1 MTEETITILV
11 RAKISYDETKT
22 GAREYVAK
30 VAADRF
36 RGRVAWLS
44 DDSASAG
51 GYDVQ
56 YLPGGELLSDRPISP
71 PDIMLCP
78 RLAETAQF
86 LRNIEGKVE
95 AADLM
100 DEAREAIANATG
112 VQCDVAE
119 YHLGR
124 LFKVWARL
132 DQLAEALKKVAPDTL
147 REIENDWKK
156 EQTSGK

>member
-11 RAKISYDETKT
+11 RAKILYDETKT
-22 GAREYVAK
+22 GAREYVANGAAHW
-30 VAADRF
+30 VANGG
-36 RGRVAWLS
+36 GRMSGAHVS
-44 DDSASAG
+44 YG

-56 YLPGGELLSDRPISP
+56 FEPDGELLSDQPTPP
-71 PDIMLCP
+71 PDITLCP

-100 DEAREAIANATG
+100 DEAREAIANASG
-112 VQCDVAE
+112 VQCDIAE

-124 LFKVWARL
+124 LFKIWARL

-147 REIENDWKK
+147 REIENNWKK
-156 EQTSGK
+156 EQTSGE